1 MTLLQAVLMGII
13 QGLTEFLPVSSSGHL
28 ALFKILFHVETDT
41 GMLFDVL
48 LHVGTLIAICAVYY
62 KDIVRLFVEG
72 ICIVRDVLIN
82 FAALI
87 KNLFLSIRDRG
98 KDHVDYSP
106 YRRIVNSSY
115 RKFVVLILVST
126 IPTGIIGFVGK
137 DVVEQASELL
147 IVPGICLIA
156 TAILLFIADRCK
168 GGDKLPKDITYT
180 NAFVVGIAQGVATLP
195 GLSRSGTTITAC
207 LLSGFNRKFAVKYS
221 FIMSIPAILR
231 SKSTRLNSSHS
242 SQSRMPSSA

>member
-115 RKFVVLILVST
+115 RKFGAD
-126 IPTGIIGFVGK
+126 PGINHSDRNHWFCWKRRGRAGIRTSDRAGHLSDRNRNSALYRRPLQGRR
-137 DVVEQASELL
+137 QASEGHY
-147 IVPGICLIA
+147 IHQCVCRWYCSGRGNFAGTIPQRNN
-156 TAILLFIADRCK
+156 DHSMS
-168 GGDKLPKDITYT
+168 
-180 NAFVVGIAQGVATLP
+180 AQ
-195 GLSRSGTTITAC
+195 RI
-207 LLSGFNRKFAVKYS
+207 
-221 FIMSIPAILR
+221 
-231 SKSTRLNSSHS
+231 
-242 SQSRMPSSA
+242 

>member
-137 DVVEQASELL
+137 DVVEQASGLL

-156 TAILLFIADRCK
+156 TAARAETSFRRTLHTPMRLSLVLLRAWQLCRDYPAAEQRSQHVCSAD
-168 GGDKLPKDITYT
+168 L
-180 NAFVVGIAQGVATLP
+180 
-195 GLSRSGTTITAC
+195 TAS
-207 LLSGFNRKFAVKYS
+207 L
-221 FIMSIPAILR
+221 
-231 SKSTRLNSSHS
+231 
-242 SQSRMPSSA
+242 Q

>member
-156 TAILLFIADRCK
+156 TAILLGRRQASEGHYIHQCVCRWYCSGRGNFAGTIPQRNNDHSMS
-168 GGDKLPKDITYT
+168 
-180 NAFVVGIAQGVATLP
+180 AQ
-195 GLSRSGTTITAC
+195 RI
-207 LLSGFNRKFAVKYS
+207 
-221 FIMSIPAILR
+221 
-231 SKSTRLNSSHS
+231 
-242 SQSRMPSSA
+242 

>member
-13 QGLTEFLPVSSSGHL
+13 QGLTEFLPVSSSGTSCTF
-28 ALFKILFHVETDT
+28 FKILFHVETDT

-62 KDIVRLFVEG
+62 KDIVRPFCG
-72 ICIVRDVLIN
+72 G
-82 FAALI
+82 
-87 KNLFLSIRDRG
+87 NLYRERCADQFCSTYQKTFFYRSVTEV

-137 DVVEQASELL
+137 
-147 IVPGICLIA
+147 
-156 TAILLFIADRCK
+156 TW
-168 GGDKLPKDITYT
+168 
-180 NAFVVGIAQGVATLP
+180 
-195 GLSRSGTTITAC
+195 
-207 LLSGFNRKFAVKYS
+207 
-221 FIMSIPAILR
+221 
-231 SKSTRLNSSHS
+231 
-242 SQSRMPSSA
+242 